1 MRISVGSDHAGLNLK
16 RSLVEELIAQGHLV
30 HDVGTH
36 EAVSCD
42 YPDFAVAVGH
52 EVASHAADL
61 GLLVCGSGLGM
72 AIAANKVPGVRAVTV
87 SDTFSAHASREHNDA
102 NVLCLGERVVGAGLA
117 RDILDIWL
125 NATFQGGRHA
135 GRVAKINALDHPSSS
150 S

>member
-16 RSLVEELIAQGHLV
+16 RALVGALVSQGHEV
-30 HDVGTH
+30 DDVGTL

-42 YPDFAVAVGH
+42 YPDFAVAVARK
-52 EVASHAADL
+52 VASGEAER

-72 AIAANKVPGVRAVTV
+72 AIAANKVPGVRAVAV

-125 NATFQGGRHA
+125 AASFEGGRHA
-135 GRVAKINALDHPSSS
+135 GRVAKINALDGGSQR
-150 S
+150 